1 MRLAGIN
8 LKAKGLFG
16 EINIHLFFPSR
27 MILMAKGFVI
37 ILTFLSTQ
45 LDGDILEVRSWVLV
59 LFFFF
64 FHVAQTH
71 YLAHNMR

>member
-16 EINIHLFFPSR
+16 EINIHLFFPGR

-64 FHVAQTH
+64 FSRSPDT
-71 YLAHNMR
+71 LPGT